1 MRSTFPTFLLLCLAI
16 ASNSGAAEERLA
28 PVKKSKATADEAG
41 NLEVEE
47 IFYVPVAIRLS
58 VSIGNAQNAQNK
70 MVIEVK
76 KKPLLIKRFLAKG
89 AFRVFD
95 AKGRP
100 VGSMAMQQFLK
111 TKRILLI
118 RSNAMKPTA
127 EQLKKLGD
135 DSLLVFERV
144 KILANKP
151 IE

>member
-58 VSIGNAQNAQNK
+58 VHIGNEMNK
-70 MVIEVK
+70 VAIEVK

-118 RSNAMKPTA
+118 RSNATKPTA
-127 EQLKKLGD
+127 EQLKELGD
-135 DSLLVFERV
+135 NSLLVFERV
-144 KILANKP
+144 AKLANKP